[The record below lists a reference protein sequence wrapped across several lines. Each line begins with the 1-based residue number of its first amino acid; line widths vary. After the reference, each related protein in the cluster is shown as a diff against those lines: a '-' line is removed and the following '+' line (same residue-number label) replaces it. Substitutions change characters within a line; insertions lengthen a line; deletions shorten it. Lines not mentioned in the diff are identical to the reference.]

1 MIVAYDRGKPWD
13 GSIWSLMTHVQNGPW
28 GRHRSKFEL
37 SENDGGVAEPLHK
50 KFIFA
55 DLAEKQLGP
64 VKLSVFNSLVNGL
77 ALYLQSFFFF

>member
-1 MIVAYDRGKPWD
+1 
-13 GSIWSLMTHVQNGPW
+13 MTHVQNGPW

-77 ALYLQSFFFF
+77 ALYLQSFFFFNLSAPFL